1 MRGLHNLCQT
11 SKENIHLCVKHR
23 CVSSPFWRSSLAALW
38 VGTLCV
44 CCIYLTAMEMKA
56 SGDIPWFSPLF
67 CRKVMSI
74 KVDVICDLLPPSFF
88 RRPPTLLS
96 FPVTLLWWTKWAFS
110 FADKQRWECE
120 SVRDATL
127 PHSGEKKKKTKK
139 TQKKRCIECLA
150 RCLMVSGSFMMLQQC
165 RKGSL
170 YCWTSKVCL
179 LTRKGGKTDC

>member
-11 SKENIHLCVKHR
+11 SKENMHLCVKHR

-56 SGDIPWFSPLF
+56 SGDVPWFSPLF

-88 RRPPTLLS
+88 CRPPTLLS

-120 SVRDATL
+120 GVRDATL
-127 PHSGEKKKKTKK
+127 PHSGGKKKKNKENTKE
-139 TQKKRCIECLA
+139 TLHWMFGQMFNGQWLLHDAPALQKRFFILLDLQGLLA
-150 RCLMVSGSFMMLQQC
+150 N
-165 RKGSL
+165 K
-170 YCWTSKVCL
+170 
-179 LTRKGGKTDC
+179 KGGKTDC